1 MDVYN
6 AMKSIRKVHHSK
18 SSKEKVFNDSKKMDK
33 DFYYDVLKVNV
44 NIVVKEILIHVA
56 CFLIRKIQRYAWV
69 SCARFFFLFEK
80 FNKAPHGYTGTADT
94 NTNIVDGDHDDCH
107 YNLIFSIVDGDYEIM
122 MVVDKE
128 SNKEADSSLRNL
140 SENLA
145 LIIKTQKI
153 GDSVFLICESLMS
166 DPLSETLLLKN
177 IYS

>member
-1 MDVYN
+1 
-6 AMKSIRKVHHSK
+6 MKSIRKVHHSK

-94 NTNIVDGDHDDCH
+94 NTNIVDGDH
-107 YNLIFSIVDGDYEIM
+107 EIM
-122 MVVDKE
+122 MVVNKE

-153 GDSVFLICESLMS
+153 ADSVFLICESLMS